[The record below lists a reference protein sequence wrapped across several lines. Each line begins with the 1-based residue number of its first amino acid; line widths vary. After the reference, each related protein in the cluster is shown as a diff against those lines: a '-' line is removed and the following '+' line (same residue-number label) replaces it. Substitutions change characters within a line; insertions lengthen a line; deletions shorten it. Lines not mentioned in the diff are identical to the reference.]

1 METKILD
8 VRALTEETLRR
19 AQVLCEADA
28 IAAVEDAMEKIREA
42 AAVLRRG
49 GLVAFPTETV
59 YGLGADAFNA
69 EAVARVYE
77 AKGRPS
83 DNPMIV
89 HIARASD
96 LSLLTTRLTPDIV
109 RLADAYWPG
118 PLTLV
123 LPKRQEIPA
132 RTTGGLDTVGVR
144 LPDSP
149 IAMELIRLA
158 GMPIAAPS
166 ANLSG
171 SPSPTMAAHVIAD
184 LNGKVDV
191 ILAGPD
197 SQVGIEST
205 VVDMTVSPPQVLR
218 PGVITT
224 DDLAQTLGVQVELD
238 PALQRDFSETE
249 QHANVPTDAED
260 VGNAENAENA
270 GSGGGA
276 GSGGSAENAEGGGS
290 AAAPRAPGMKYR
302 HYAPK
307 AEMIV
312 IEGAPDRVRA
322 EISRLKSLNEGIGRE
337 VGVLLFEERAYTDA
351 AHDFYARLRD
361 LDESGADLI
370 LAGALAADVGLGF
383 AVMNRMMKAAGHHI
397 VRV

>member
-1 METKILD
+1 VNSNKILSEQDGEILMETKILD
-8 VRALTEETLRR
+8 VTALTEETLRR
-19 AQVLCEADA
+19 AQVLCDPDA
-28 IAAVEDAMEKIREA
+28 IAAVEDAMEKIAEA
-42 AAVLRRG
+42 ATVLRQG

-69 EAVARVYE
+69 DAVAHVYE

-96 LSLLTTRLTPDIV
+96 LSLLTTKLTPDIV

-123 LPKRQEIPA
+123 LPRRQNIPA

-149 IAMELIRLA
+149 IAIELIRLA
-158 GMPIAAPS
+158 GTPIAAPS

-171 SPSPTMAAHVIAD
+171 SPSPTKAEHVIAD
-184 LNGKVDV
+184 LRGKVDI

-197 SQVGIEST
+197 SRVGIEST

-218 PGVITT
+218 PGVIAA
-224 DDLAQTLGVQVELD
+224 DDLAQTLRAAVELD
-238 PALQRDFSETE
+238 LSLRHDFSEADTGMDR
-249 QHANVPTDAED
+249 P
-260 VGNAENAENA
+260 
-270 GSGGGA
+270 
-276 GSGGSAENAEGGGS
+276 GSAP
-290 AAAPRAPGMKYR
+290 APRAPGMKYR

-312 IEGAPDRVRA
+312 IEGAEDRVRA
-322 EISRLKSLNEGIGRE
+322 EISRLKSLNEGIGRQ
-337 VGVLLFEERAYTDA
+337 VGVILFAERAYTDA
-351 AHDFYARLRD
+351 AHDFYAMLRD

-370 LAGALAADVGLGF
+370 LAGALAADAGLGF